1 MATPVPPRSFVTGAT
16 GLLGSQL
23 VTQLLAGGGA
33 VTALVRDPDRAR
45 RLLPDHPGL
54 TLVAGDICE
63 LSSYRPHLRGMD
75 AVFHTAAYFREYF
88 QPGPDLQRLRRT
100 NVTALAELLP
110 ASADAGVPVVVHTS
124 STTVLGRPRGG
135 ANGEPAP
142 ADEDSPL
149 AEGRGNAYRASKL
162 AAERVVADWVAR
174 TDQRVPIILPAW
186 MWGPGDAGPTSAG
199 RLFLAVAR
207 GELKAVPN
215 AGNHLVD
222 ARDVAT
228 ACIRAAA
235 DGRSGRRYVVAGRWH
250 SLPHVC
256 AGIASV
262 TGCPAPR
269 TIPVAAALAFAT
281 ALELEAKLRRR
292 PPVATRT
299 GVKVLVEGHR
309 ARYSSARAE
318 QELGVRFRPLLDTLT
333 DEAAWYRAQGQLPQ
347 PAPTG

>member
-1 MATPVPPRSFVTGAT
+1 MAIPVPPRSFVTGAT

-23 VTQLLAGGGA
+23 VAQLLAGGGA
-33 VTALVRDPDRAR
+33 VTALVRDPERAR

-54 TLVAGDICE
+54 TLVAGDVCE

-100 NVTALAELLP
+100 NVTAVGELLT

-124 STTVLGRPRGG
+124 STTVLGHPRGG
-135 ANGEPAP
+135 RGEPAP
-142 ADEDSPL
+142 ADEESPP

-174 TDQRVPIILPAW
+174 SELRVPIILPAW

-222 ARDVAT
+222 ARDVAA

-235 DGRSGRRYVVAGRWH
+235 EGRSGRRYIVAGRWYP
-250 SLPHVC
+250 LPEVC
-256 AGIASV
+256 AAIASV
-262 TGCPAPR
+262 TGGPTPR
-269 TIPVAAALAFAT
+269 TVPVRAALILAT
-281 ALELEAKLRRR
+281 VLELEAKLRRR
-292 PPVATRT
+292 PPIATRT

-318 QELGVRFRPLLDTLT
+318 QELVVRFRPLLDTLT
-333 DEAAWYRAQGQLPQ
+333 DEAAWYRAQGQLSQ
-347 PAPTG
+347 AAPTG